1 MTRILVNLTAF
12 NLVALFAAFGVG
24 WMSFLTGSRANPDDS
39 KFLLHIYL
47 GLMAVTTTLG
57 LHCLVFIYFLGTGRW
72 VKEVSLA
79 YGLTDYHRLPTLTRE
94 LKRRAFPVALLSMV
108 VTIVAAAS
116 GGGVATMQW
125 PWMIHGGLTVV
136 ALGVNVWAFFPEYR
150 CVKENGE
157 VIAEV
162 MREVERIRAER
173 GLNTNEE
180 ALREQQG
187 QVSG

>member
-1 MTRILVNLTAF
+1 
-12 NLVALFAAFGVG
+12 
-24 WMSFLTGSRANPDDS
+24 
-39 KFLLHIYL
+39 
-47 GLMAVTTTLG
+47 
-57 LHCLVFIYFLGTGRW
+57 
-72 VKEVSLA
+72 
-79 YGLTDYHRLPTLTRE
+79 
-94 LKRRAFPVALLSMV
+94 MV

-136 ALGVNVWAFFPEYR
+136 ALGVNIWAVFPEYR

-162 MREVERIRAER
+162 MREVERIRAAR